1 MDVRPW
7 LDRSSVRARLPSS
20 DKASADQV
28 LCSMFI
34 RPSTLSLLGNVLS
47 FAVDG
52 CNSDTSPG
60 SIDLMVLEFI
70 NKNLTEGSGCWY
82 HLPTD
87 QSGETEAH
95 GAIFGKAD
103 LYCARGFP
111 FTGSKQDLVRHLA

>member
-20 DKASADQV
+20 DKASAEQV
-28 LCSMFI
+28 LCSVFI

-47 FAVDG
+47 LAMDG

-70 NKNLTEGSGCWY
+70 NKT
-82 HLPTD
+82 
-87 QSGETEAH
+87 
-95 GAIFGKAD
+95 
-103 LYCARGFP
+103 
-111 FTGSKQDLVRHLA
+111 